1 METIIAK
8 KLILQQQQNN
18 NNKTKTTTKQQ
29 NNKTTTRRM
38 KIGDHNSQESHTPA
52 ANQLSPPHLLGSGS
66 RRIAHSSKSCNR
78 LELENYFKLILGT
91 CQCLSQTGIDE
102 AQGSWMNF
110 KTTSANPTNA
120 KNTNTGSN
128 AAHSKAKSDK
138 SECDLMDCI
147 LLIKLDL
154 QEHLAI

>member
-1 METIIAK
+1 
-8 KLILQQQQNN
+8 
-18 NNKTKTTTKQQ
+18 
-29 NNKTTTRRM
+29 M
-38 KIGDHNSQESHTPA
+38 KIGDRNSQESHTPA

-120 KNTNTGSN
+120 KNMNTDRGSTVT
-128 AAHSKAKSDK
+128 HSKAKSDI
-138 SECDLMDCI
+138 SECDQMDCI